1 MSWPYFA
8 FVYSLLVARFVH
20 CFNAFLMVIAR
31 LRYDDV
37 AGDVFGDGDG
47 YGDCYGVWACD
58 VSIFAWMGCKC

>member
-1 MSWPYFA
+1 
-8 FVYSLLVARFVH
+8 
-20 CFNAFLMVIAR
+20 MVIAT
-31 LRYDDV
+31 LRCDDV

>member
-1 MSWPYFA
+1 
-8 FVYSLLVARFVH
+8 
-20 CFNAFLMVIAR
+20 MVIAR

>member
-1 MSWPYFA
+1 M
-8 FVYSLLVARFVH
+8 
-20 CFNAFLMVIAR
+20 IAR

-37 AGDVFGDGDG
+37 AGDEFGDGDG